1 MTPLGPQRPRRWL
14 CALGVLGVFS
24 ALLDPVSANLFGVA
38 VARMSYEIV
47 RVRSNLSDIHAPEI
61 IVGNNDMPVGTIALT
76 AAIAKSGLSGLLYD
90 MGYACQPGFNADTT
104 LPTPNLYGFPKVA
117 LIRRGGPTESTACT
131 FRAKILRAEEDG
143 AIAAIIYNGPGHSVI
158 DGATAAVNPDD
169 PVVSIPSVIVSYDDG
184 SLFRSR
190 LQISN
195 DSSSPDY
202 FSRVRVHLSSETR
215 MPVVWEFVLIVV
227 VVLLGVSF
235 TVSVVLHCRLY
246 ALRQRYRAEALAR
259 GGDIFPNGAIRFRK
273 TLGKAALNEFPIRIH
288 GEDFSSS
295 SSASDNAGL
304 SAPSTSAS
312 TALEPSAPVLN
323 SSPQLSDTVQET
335 ISQPKEDSAS
345 MHLEGDGTLPRPLSR
360 NNSLS
365 SKSIRSVKALAAAE
379 ALSTEAEEVARGLEI
394 TNDTCAICLDEFA
407 HGEEIRT
414 LPCRHEFHCECI
426 DPWLTRKSSTC
437 PLCKFECKTV
447 QSEDDS
453 EDTNSIVSPP
463 AIVMTN
469 DRLMEFIMGP
479 QWVAVTTQYQRSD
492 PSRFGRIGRYFGR
505 TSNRIGRRSSGAG
518 LAMPTAERA
527 ATSSTGQAPDRVTGN
542 DGDVPLQLITPQGIV
557 SPSPSSPSVE
567 PPPLTEQHTV
577 ILSIPPPLD
586 EVRPTSRAPGDGHS
600 RC

>member
-1 MTPLGPQRPRRWL
+1 
-14 CALGVLGVFS
+14 
-24 ALLDPVSANLFGVA
+24 
-38 VARMSYEIV
+38 
-47 RVRSNLSDIHAPEI
+47 
-61 IVGNNDMPVGTIALT
+61 
-76 AAIAKSGLSGLLYD
+76 
-90 MGYACQPGFNADTT
+90 MGYACQPGFNANTT
-104 LPTPNLYGFPKVA
+104 LPMPNLYGLPKVA

-143 AIAAIIYNGPGHSVI
+143 AIAAIIYNGPGQSVI
-158 DGATAAVNPDD
+158 DGATAAVNPDA
-169 PVVSIPSVIVSYDDG
+169 PVVSIPGVIISYDDG

-195 DSSSPDY
+195 DSASPDH
-202 FSRVRVHLSSETR
+202 FNRVRVQLSSETR

-259 GGDIFPNGAIRFRK
+259 GGDVLANGAIRLRK
-273 TLGKAALNEFPIRIH
+273 TLGKAALNEFPIRIY
-288 GEDFSSS
+288 GEDPSSGS
-295 SSASDNAGL
+295 STSDAAGL
-304 SAPSTSAS
+304 SAPSTSAAATVGPS
-312 TALEPSAPVLN
+312 APSILALTAAEPFAPVLN
-323 SSPQLSDTVQET
+323 SSPQFSDTVKEST
-335 ISQPKEDSAS
+335 SQLKEDLAN
-345 MHLEGDGTLPRPLSR
+345 MNLEGDGTLPRPLSR

-379 ALSTEAEEVARGLEI
+379 ALSTEAEEVAKSLEI

-414 LPCRHEFHCECI
+414 LPCQHEFHCECI

-437 PLCKFECKTV
+437 PLCKFECKTA

-453 EDTNSIVSPP
+453 EDMNSIVSPP
-463 AIVMTN
+463 AIVLTN

-479 QWVAVTTQYQRSD
+479 QWVAVTTQYQRND
-492 PSRFGRIGRYFGR
+492 PSRLGRISRYFSR
-505 TSNRIGRRSSGAG
+505 TSDRIRGRSPGAG
-518 LAMPTAERA
+518 STMPTAEITA
-527 ATSSTGQAPDRVTGN
+527 NPSTEQAPDRVTGN

-557 SPSPSSPSVE
+557 PSPSTPPAE
-567 PPPLTEQHTV
+567 PQHLTEQHMV

-586 EVRPTSRAPGDGHS
+586 E
-600 RC
+600 